1 MEKGMKALSFDGSG
15 MEYFKIWIVNV
26 LLTIL
31 TLGLYH
37 PWAKVRNNRYFY
49 ANSTLDGRNFEY
61 HATGKQLFIGYLI
74 AMSLFIAYVIINQI
88 SPQGSVVL
96 IAVLFLAVPWLILR
110 SMIFNMRM
118 TSFSN
123 VHFNFTGKIGRA
135 YINFFAYPIALYI
148 GLVLI
153 IVAMTTAI
161 SLGGVAAA
169 LLGALLAVGMIAFL
183 LFSLAFI
190 KKKNTEYF
198 IDYTHYGQG
207 EFKTDVTLKKFMM
220 ISLKTMGVA
229 ILVMFVASIVAGIGL
244 YATVGFDSLVALN
257 GTEKNP
263 QLMAE
268 KMKLLLPVLSLSYL
282 GVILAS
288 IYVMAYSITQ
298 HRKYVYANTSLDEKV
313 TFASTLKAMP
323 LAWVLI
329 SNFIVIIATLGFAFP
344 WAKVRAARIML
355 ENTQVNT
362 VDGFDEYLTQKQN
375 QASSLGE
382 QIGDAFDVDVGLGF

>member
-1 MEKGMKALSFDGSG
+1 MKALSFNGSG

-61 HATGKQLFIGYLI
+61 HATGKQLFVGFLI
-74 AMSLFIAYVIINQI
+74 AMTLFITYVIINQI
-88 SPQGSVVL
+88 SPTGSL
-96 IAVLFLAVPWLILR
+96 ILLAILFLAVPWLILR

-123 VHFNFTGKIGRA
+123 VHFDFSGKLGRA

-153 IVAMTTAI
+153 AIAMTMSI
-161 SLGGVAAA
+161 SLGGVTAA
-169 LLGALLAVGMIAFL
+169 LLGFILAISMLAFL

-198 IDYTHYGQG
+198 IDHSQYGQG
-207 EFKTDVTLKKFMM
+207 EFKTDVSLKKFMM

-229 ILVMFVASIVAGIGL
+229 ILVMLMTIIVIGTGA
-244 YATVGFDSLVALN
+244 YATVGIESLMSFTGAEQEPELI
-257 GTEKNP
+257 
-263 QLMAE
+263 AE
-268 KMKLLLPVLSLSYL
+268 KMKSLIPFLSIFYL
-282 GVILAS
+282 GMILAS
-288 IYVMAYSITQ
+288 IFIMAYSITLN
-298 HRKYVYANTSLDEKV
+298 RNYVYANTRLDENV
-313 TFASTLKAMP
+313 TFSSTLKALP

-329 SNFIVIIATLGFAFP
+329 TNFIAVILTLGLAFP
-344 WAKVRAARIML
+344 WARVRSARIML
-355 ENTQVNT
+355 ENTQVKAEN
-362 VDGFDEYLTQKQN
+362 GFDDYLMQKQN
-375 QASSLGE
+375 QTSSLGE
-382 QIGDAFDVDVGLGF
+382 QIGDAFDVDVGIGF